1 MARIAGYDVTLEKV
15 ENVQGPNYIAERATL
30 IVTSGGA
37 PFTIMNPERR
47 VFTLQRRQVAETA
60 IHTNGLRDLYATL
73 GEGNPQDGWVIRLYL
88 NPLAPWIWLG
98 AALCALGGFVS
109 LSDRR
114 LRIGAPSRRPVVQ
127 AAE

>member
-1 MARIAGYDVTLEKV
+1 M
-15 ENVQGPNYIAERATL
+15 QGPNYVAERAIL
-30 IVTSGGA
+30 AVTVGGR
-37 PFTIMNPERR
+37 PFTMLEPERR
-47 VFTLQRRQVAETA
+47 LFTVQRRQVAETA

-73 GEGNPQDGWVIRLYL
+73 GEGDRNTGWVVRLYL

-98 AALCALGGFVS
+98 AALCAFGGFVS

-114 LRIGAPSRRPVVQ
+114 LRIGAPSRRPAVQ